1 MRLVGRTRRRCRASS
16 SETTRFTGTTGNN
29 RAPRKASTLGSNA
42 GCSRCR
48 IAPRISSAWT
58 SRPCESTITFT
69 PRPCTMATSSY
80 TSQELMVAVASREIH
95 DGDLVFVG
103 MRLPILAYAVALSTH
118 APTARGLFEVG
129 LMRDHPA
136 DAFLGTMGDPP
147 NVAGA
152 LWATRMSNA
161 MALMAQGHVDLG
173 FIGGAEVDRFG
184 NLNTS
189 YVGDPTKPQVK
200 LPGSGGG
207 ADIAILSRRWVTL
220 MNHERRRLV
229 DRVSYVPSPGYGD
242 GSPGWRERH
251 GLLGG
256 GPAAVITTLCVF
268 RFPEGGG
275 EAFVSTIHPGYTV
288 DEVQAETGWRLT
300 LAGAVAETLPPTE
313 SELVA
318 IRR

>member
-1 MRLVGRTRRRCRASS
+1 M
-16 SETTRFTGTTGNN
+16 SE
-29 RAPRKASTLGSNA
+29 A
-42 GCSRCR
+42 
-48 IAPRISSAWT
+48 
-58 SRPCESTITFT
+58 
-69 PRPCTMATSSY
+69 Y
-80 TSQELMVAVASREIH
+80 TSQELMVAVASREIK
-95 DGDLVFVG
+95 DGDVVFVG
-103 MRLPILAYAVALSTH
+103 MRLPVLAYAVALSTH
-118 APTARGLFEVG
+118 APNARGLFEVG
-129 LMRDHPA
+129 LMRDKPA
-136 DAFLGTMGDPP
+136 EAYLGTMGDPP

-189 YVGDPTKPQVK
+189 YVGDPSKPKVK

-229 DRVSYVPSPGYGD
+229 DRVSFITSPGHGD
-242 GSPGWRERH
+242 GSPGWRERN

-256 GPAAVITTLCVF
+256 GPSAIITTLCVF

-275 EAFVSTIHPGYTV
+275 EAYLDTVHPGHTV
-288 DEVQAETGWRLT
+288 DEVREQTGWPVKLGT
-300 LAGAVAETLPPTE
+300 EVGETRPPTE
-313 SELVA
+313 AELSA
-318 IRR
+318 IRSRRGNA